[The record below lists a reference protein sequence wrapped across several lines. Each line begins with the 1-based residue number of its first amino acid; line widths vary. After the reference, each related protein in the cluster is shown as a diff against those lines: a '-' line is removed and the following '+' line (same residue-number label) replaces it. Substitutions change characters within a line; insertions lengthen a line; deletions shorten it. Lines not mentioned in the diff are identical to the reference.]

1 MEFIKFSLSGF
12 DDFLLYFALSVV
24 FVAVYVA
31 VYVQITP
38 YREIALIRAGNP
50 AAAASLSGSLL
61 GFVLPLAS
69 AVVHSVNRWDMAL
82 WAAIALVVQ
91 IVVYLVVRLV
101 VPDVTRLIPEGK
113 VGAGVFLGVVSLAAG
128 ILNAAC
134 MTY

>member
-12 DDFLLYFALSVV
+12 DDFLLYFLLSVV
-24 FVAVYVA
+24 FVVAYLAIYVR
-31 VYVQITP
+31 VTP
-38 YREIALIRAGNP
+38 YREFALIRAGNP

-69 AVVHSVNRWDMAL
+69 AVVHSVNVWDMAL

-91 IVVYLVVRLV
+91 IAVYLAVRLT
-101 VPDVTRLIPEGK
+101 VPDMPRHIPEGK
-113 VGAGVFLGVVSLAAG
+113 VGVGVFLGVVSLAAG
-128 ILNAAC
+128 LVNAAC

>member
-1 MEFIKFSLSGF
+1 MEFIKISLAGF
-12 DDFLLYFALSVV
+12 DDFLLYFLLSIV
-24 FVAVYVA
+24 FVVLYLAIYVRA
-31 VYVQITP
+31 TP
-38 YREIALIRAGNP
+38 YREFALIRAGNP

-69 AVVHSVNRWDMAL
+69 AVVNSVNPWDMAL

-91 IVVYLVVRLV
+91 LIVYVAVRFM
-101 VPDVTRLIPEGK
+101 VPDVARHIPEGK

-128 ILNAAC
+128 ILNAAS